1 MSIDDLPR
9 DGLPFER
16 ARFFFVVEEARIY
29 CKAVDL
35 VAVEKLNTETLRR
48 FGSLVQVMAELAAMM
63 VSNPKS
69 VTTKPK
75 RGRKGLSDD
84 FLKEFAERYLMAVRK
99 RPEAAVKC
107 YLEEFHPATWETVH
121 ESTVHRWINRAREK
135 GFLE

>member
-35 VAVEKLNTETLRR
+35 VAVGKLNTETLRH
-48 FGSLVQVMAELAAMM
+48 FGALVEVMAELAAMT

-84 FLKEFAERYLMAVRK
+84 FLKEFAERYRMALRK
-99 RPEAAVKC
+99 NPSAAIKC
-107 YLEEFHPATWETVH
+107 YLEDFHPARWETVH
-121 ESTVHRWINRAREK
+121 ASTVHRWVARAREK